1 VGILMSTHSFC
12 RRDFLSLTT
21 GVLVVCGSRIVSA
34 NSDAIAVVVGAKS
47 GQRSLSLDDLRRIF
61 LNKDT
66 NDADGDR
73 FVPLNQRS
81 GNSDRTRFD
90 TQVLNMTPDQVAR
103 YWIDQRLRGK
113 RAPATVPSL
122 AMLKRALNE
131 LPGAIS
137 YLALSDLD
145 SSVRALFI
153 DGRPPT
159 DGGYPIR

>member
-1 VGILMSTHSFC
+1 VGILMSTPLFS
-12 RRDFLSLTT
+12 RRELIALTTSALFLSAS
-21 GVLVVCGSRIVSA
+21 GVALAG
-34 NSDAIAVVVGAKS
+34 SDAIAVVVGVKNA
-47 GQRSLSLDDLRRIF
+47 QRSLSLDDLRRIF
-61 LNKDT
+61 FNKDT

-81 GNSDRTRFD
+81 GNTERARFD
-90 TQVLNMTPDQVAR
+90 AQVLNMTPDQVAR

-137 YLALSDLD
+137 YVAVAELD
-145 SSVRALFI
+145 TSIRALTI
-153 DGRPPT
+153 DGRAPN
-159 DGGYPIR
+159 DGSYPIR